1 MAILVNLKQIMRVI
15 DFNSTT
21 VELYLVIK
29 LFEKVTKLVFYWP
42 QVSYI
47 SNETSYPTMELILH

>member
-1 MAILVNLKQIMRVI
+1 MAILVNLKQIMRVT

-29 LFEKVTKLVFYWP
+29 LFEKVTKLVFY
-42 QVSYI
+42 
-47 SNETSYPTMELILH
+47 